1 MQLVKEK
8 LMKIKKKNLKLE
20 KKRVQHEL
28 VRSLIKSMIDDLE
41 KNTKKNLSLIKPSSC
56 DEIKDYKGFVVSF
69 SDEMIAK
76 ENELRKFLKKKMYF
90 NHSVKIMTYKAKK
103 IVSDLFDLF
112 LDEPQLLPDEW
123 KKLKQENELEIVIG
137 DYIASMTDKNAI
149 NIHEKNILTF
159 ILFKCLIINF
169 YEKL

>member
-1 MQLVKEK
+1 
-8 LMKIKKKNLKLE
+8 
-20 KKRVQHEL
+20 
-28 VRSLIKSMIDDLE
+28 MIDDLE

-76 ENELRKFLKKKMYF
+76 EDELRKFLKKKKMYF

-123 KKLKQENELEIVIG
+123 KKN
-137 DYIASMTDKNAI
+137 
-149 NIHEKNILTF
+149 
-159 ILFKCLIINF
+159 
-169 YEKL
+169 